1 LQGYPGH
8 VDEGFSCNGN
18 GNGDET
24 QRLRLARILRDPSA
38 YYADAR
44 REAHAQARRFL
55 AARLR
60 ARRV

>member
-1 LQGYPGH
+1 
-8 VDEGFSCNGN
+8 VDEGISCKNN

-24 QRLRLARILRDPSA
+24 QRLRLARILRDPTA
-38 YYADAR
+38 YYANAR

-60 ARRV
+60 VRRV